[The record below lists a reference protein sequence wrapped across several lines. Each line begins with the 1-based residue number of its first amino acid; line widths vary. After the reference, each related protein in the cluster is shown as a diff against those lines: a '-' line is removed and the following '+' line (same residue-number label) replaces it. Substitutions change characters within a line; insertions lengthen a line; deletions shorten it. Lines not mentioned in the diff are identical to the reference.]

1 MKGFVFQAPK
11 IVQLREFGS
20 SHKQTQSC
28 HKADGVRK
36 QETEDGLCYIAGAI
50 WKVLTSNQYKEHKS
64 KQSLSHLEKLDW
76 MFPLAVQAGKA
87 WAVS

>member
-50 WKVLTSNQYKEHKS
+50 
-64 KQSLSHLEKLDW
+64 
-76 MFPLAVQAGKA
+76 
-87 WAVS
+87 

>member
-28 HKADGVRK
+28 HKADIKR
-36 QETEDGLCYIAGAI
+36 L
-50 WKVLTSNQYKEHKS
+50 
-64 KQSLSHLEKLDW
+64 
-76 MFPLAVQAGKA
+76 M
-87 WAVS
+87 VSENRRQKMGSVI

>member
-28 HKADGVRK
+28 HKADIKRLMVSENRRQKMGSVIYL
-36 QETEDGLCYIAGAI
+36 G
-50 WKVLTSNQYKEHKS
+50 
-64 KQSLSHLEKLDW
+64 QSEKCS
-76 MFPLAVQAGKA
+76 PVTNIKNIKA
-87 WAVS
+87 NRV